1 MLAIDLNADLGEG
14 FGCWKVGDDR
24 ALLQIVTS
32 ANVACGGHA
41 GDPETM
47 FETASMASQYNVTI
61 GAHPG
66 FADKEG
72 FGRRRLPLSA
82 KEIERL
88 VVTQVG
94 ALIGA
99 VALAGAIVAYV
110 KPHGA
115 LANWA
120 AESPEI
126 AVAIVNAVKVLH
138 PSLAILAISGTHLD
152 RAARNQGLPT
162 YSEIYADRAYDRNG
176 LLVSRHLPGAV
187 LHDEA
192 EILKRLRSFIES
204 GRMETLDGHRI
215 DLQAQSICI
224 HGDTSGAVEISRSV
238 RALLQDAGWAV
249 RAFAPWAQTTP
260 LWKSSVANDQRQTQY
275 AENN

>member
-1 MLAIDLNADLGEG
+1 MPTIDLNADLGEG
-14 FGCWKVGDDR
+14 FGCWKMGDDS
-24 ALLQIVTS
+24 ALLKVVTS
-32 ANVACGGHA
+32 ASIACGGHA

-47 FETASMASQYNVTI
+47 YQTAQMARQCNVAI

-99 VALAGAIVAYV
+99 AALAGAKVEYV

-120 AESPEI
+120 AENSEI
-126 AVAIVNAVKVLH
+126 AGAIINAVRALDQSPAV
-138 PSLAILAISGTHLD
+138 LAISGTDLD
-152 RAARNQGLPT
+152 KASRKLGLAT
-162 YSEIYADRAYDRNG
+162 YSEIYADRAYDKNG
-176 LLVSRHLPGAV
+176 HLASRSLPGAV
-187 LHDEA
+187 LHEGT
-192 EILKRLRSFIES
+192 EILNRLRRFIDS
-204 GRMETLDGHRI
+204 GKMETLDGHRI
-215 DLQAQSICI
+215 ALEAHSICI
-224 HGDTSGAVEISRSV
+224 HGDTPGAIQIARSV
-238 RALLQDAGWAV
+238 RALLEDEGWVV
-249 RAFAPWAQTTP
+249 RPFTNATQANHFAKELMA
-260 LWKSSVANDQRQTQY
+260 DD
-275 AENN
+275 